1 MPTAATTVAS
11 SSKRED
17 EDNDDDSDDGVTER
31 AFREVC
37 FCSSLL
43 RLLPLFFLFFF
54 FFFAYYSSYLK
65 IGVSFLFILILTS
78 SSFPPYAWRAFG
90 TYK

>member
-43 RLLPLFFLFFF
+43 RLLPLF
-54 FFFAYYSSYLK
+54 YSS
-65 IGVSFLFILILTS
+65 S
-78 SSFPPYAWRAFG
+78 SSSRIIRRI
-90 TYK
+90 

>member
-43 RLLPLFFLFFF
+43 RLLPLFILLLLLLLRVLFVVSKNRRFFSFHLDLDFFF
-54 FFFAYYSSYLK
+54 LSSLRMARFWD
-65 IGVSFLFILILTS
+65 I
-78 SSFPPYAWRAFG
+78 
-90 TYK
+90 

>member
-43 RLLPLFFLFFF
+43 LLLRVLFVVSKNRRFFSFHLDLDFFFL
-54 FFFAYYSSYLK
+54 SSLRMARFWD
-65 IGVSFLFILILTS
+65 I
-78 SSFPPYAWRAFG
+78 
-90 TYK
+90 

>member
-1 MPTAATTVAS
+1 MAYV
-11 SSKRED
+11 
-17 EDNDDDSDDGVTER
+17 
-31 AFREVC
+31 
-37 FCSSLL
+37 
-43 RLLPLFFLFFF
+43 PLFFVFFLFF
-54 FFFAYYSSYLK
+54 YSSSSSSRINSSYLK

>member
-43 RLLPLFFLFFF
+43 RLLFSCVGRVVDIF
-54 FFFAYYSSYLK
+54 SSN
-65 IGVSFLFILILTS
+65 GVSFLSLSLETD
-78 SSFPPYAWRAFG
+78 
-90 TYK
+90 